1 MDEKIVL
8 TDDQAMALAI
18 SEAYKGAPHVSPNPL
33 VGCVVLNSKNE
44 LLATGYHH
52 KYGDHHAEIDAIN
65 KLQPDQLKNAKLF
78 VTLEPCAHEGKTPS
92 CAKKIAT
99 LPVAEVTYGL
109 VDPNPL
115 VAGQGA
121 AIIKEA
127 GIQVNE
133 YNGNLKSGLNDLCE
147 IFLKNFTEKKMF
159 VAAKVAQSLDGQIAL
174 KTGESQWITTEAS
187 REYVHELRSWYDA
200 VLVGRG
206 TIEIDN
212 PSLNIRHSVI
222 QKENKLIILD
232 PSTTLIRK
240 IKSGTD
246 YKFLK
251 THKKENIFFAVK
263 EKNNDFDYQQIDF
276 KNLQQL
282 LNHLWILNIKSL
294 FIEGGA
300 KTYSSFLAENLIDR
314 LHIFTATAVIG
325 SGNGLSWTNGLNT
338 EQLSQKKILKNIKI
352 KIFGKDIY
360 VTGRLVV
367 IR

>member
-8 TDDQAMALAI
+8 TNDQAMALAI
-18 SEAYKGAPHVSPNPL
+18 SEAYKGAPFVSPNPL
-33 VGCVVLNSKNE
+33 VGCVILNSKNE

-99 LPVAEVTYGL
+99 LPLAEVTYGL

-121 AIIKEA
+121 AIIQKA
-127 GIQVNE
+127 GIRATE
-133 YNGNLKSGLNDLCE
+133 YQDHLKSDLNDLCE
-147 IFLKNFTEKKMF
+147 VFLKNFTEKKTF

-212 PSLNIRHSVI
+212 PSLNIRHATI

-232 PSTTLIRK
+232 LSGKLIQK

-251 THKKENIFFAVK
+251 AHKKENIFFAVK
-263 EKNNDFDYQQIDF
+263 EKNSDFGYQQIEF

-282 LNHLWILNIKSL
+282 IDNVWALNIKSL

-314 LHIFTATAVIG
+314 LHIFTATSVIG
-325 SGNGLSWTNGLNT
+325 SVNGLSWTNGFST
-338 EQLSQKKILKNIKI
+338 QQLAQKKVLKNIKI
-352 KIFGKDIY
+352 KIFGTDIY
-360 VTGRLVV
+360 VTGRLE
-367 IR
+367 IS

>member
-18 SEAYKGAPHVSPNPL
+18 SEAYKGASHVSPNPL
-33 VGCVVLNSKNE
+33 VGCVLLNSKNE
-44 LLATGYHH
+44 LLVTGYHH

-65 KLQPDQLKNAKLF
+65 KIAPDQLKNAKLF

-99 LPVAEVTYGL
+99 LPFVQVIYGL

-121 AIIKEA
+121 AIIKKA
-127 GIQVNE
+127 GIQAVE
-133 YNGNLKSGLNDLCE
+133 YQGHLKSDLQDLCE
-147 IFLKNFTEKKMF
+147 VFLKNFTEKKTF
-159 VAAKVAQSLDGQIAL
+159 VTAKVAQSLDGQIAL
-174 KTGESQWITTEAS
+174 KTGESHWITTEAS
-187 REYVHELRSWYDA
+187 REYGHELRSWYDA

-212 PSLNIRHSVI
+212 PSLNIRHATI
-222 QKENKLIILD
+222 YKENKLIILD
-232 PSTTLIRK
+232 PSSTLISK
-240 IKSGTD
+240 IKSGAE

-251 THKKENIFFAVK
+251 AHKKEYIFFAVK

-276 KNLQQL
+276 KNLQHL
-282 LNHLWILNIKSL
+282 LNHLWHLDIKSL

-314 LHIFTATAVIG
+314 LHIFTATSVIG
-325 SGNGLSWTNGLNT
+325 SANGLSWTNQLST
-338 EQLSQKKILKNIKI
+338 EKLSQKKIMKNIKT
-352 KIFGKDIY
+352 KFFDSDIY
-360 VTGRLVV
+360 ITGRLV
-367 IR
+367 

>member
-8 TDDQAMALAI
+8 TNDQAMALAI

-33 VGCVVLNSKNE
+33 VGCVVLNSENE
-44 LLATGYHH
+44 LLAAGYHH

-99 LPVAEVTYGL
+99 LPLAEVIYGL
-109 VDPNPL
+109 IDPNPL
-115 VAGQGA
+115 VIGEGV
-121 AIIKEA
+121 AIIQKA
-127 GIQVNE
+127 GIRATE
-133 YNGNLKSGLNDLCE
+133 YQGHLKCDLQDLCE
-147 IFLKNFTEKKMF
+147 IFLKNFTEKKTF

-212 PSLNIRHSVI
+212 PSLNIRHSKI

-232 PSTTLIRK
+232 PNTTLIQK

-251 THKKENIFFAVK
+251 VHKKQNIFFAVK
-263 EKNNDFDYQQIDF
+263 EKNNDFDYQQIEF
-276 KNLQQL
+276 KSLQQL
-282 LNHLWILNIKSL
+282 IDNVWALNIKSL

-300 KTYSSFLAENLIDR
+300 KTYSSFLSENLIDR
-314 LHIFTATAVIG
+314 LHIFTATSVIG
-325 SGNGLSWTNGLNT
+325 SANGLSWTNGLAT
-338 EQLSQKKILKNIKI
+338 EQLAQKKILKNIKT
-352 KIFGKDIY
+352 KIFDTDIY
-360 VTGRLVV
+360 VTGRLV
-367 IR
+367 